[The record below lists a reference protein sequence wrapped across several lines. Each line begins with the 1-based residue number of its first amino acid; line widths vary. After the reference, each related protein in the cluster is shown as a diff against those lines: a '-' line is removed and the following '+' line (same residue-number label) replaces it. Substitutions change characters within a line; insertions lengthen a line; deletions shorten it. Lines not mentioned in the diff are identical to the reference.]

1 MPAFIYSVVWTIWK
15 GRKLILA
22 PQARN
27 FFQNGQ
33 RFWVLLLWK
42 MTKKEKSQKKPKNRL
57 GCRFSEKRPRAFK
70 KSQKPVFW
78 LEKRSHG
85 NRVIRGSRYFYRP
98 PFPRVTTE
106 YQGKIFMYWLNFPDG
121 LDFSGDSLC
130 FIINLLSCKAS
141 VKLEKKQGWV
151 CTSEA
156 FFRRADSLARFSVIL
171 AILLLHG
178 QSGQASFDTLRARLS
193 RHPEFFE
200 TEGTEA

>member
-78 LEKRSHG
+78 LEKKPHG
-85 NRVIRGSRYFYRP
+85 NRVRVLQFASLLFLGHWPISFFSAHTSLAQVGREARKRAPCNHSALSYFEPSYSP
-98 PFPRVTTE
+98 
-106 YQGKIFMYWLNFPDG
+106 
-121 LDFSGDSLC
+121 
-130 FIINLLSCKAS
+130 
-141 VKLEKKQGWV
+141 KQKYHD
-151 CTSEA
+151 
-156 FFRRADSLARFSVIL
+156 FFRVFSYLRRLNPLSNDKIGQL
-171 AILLLHG
+171 IHPKLLG
-178 QSGQASFDTLRARLS
+178 FIWMT
-193 RHPEFFE
+193 
-200 TEGTEA
+200 